1 MKNVLV
7 KIAILT
13 FIILIILTLHYK
25 SYCISEIFKSAE
37 DFLKK
42 GESPEQT
49 IDVSALNET
58 SKKVFNVF
66 LVVGTI
72 IAVLVGAV
80 LGIKIMVATV
90 EEKAKIKELM
100 VPYIVGCIVMFSAFT
115 IWKTVVT
122 IGNSALNEAPIH
134 GGGGEETPIHG
145 GGGGDSRGGG
155 AGRRQ

>member
-13 FIILIILTLHYK
+13 FIILIILTLH
-25 SYCISEIFKSAE
+25 CINGIFKSAQ

-42 GESPEQT
+42 GDDPEQT
-49 IDVSALNET
+49 IDADALNAT

-66 LVVGTI
+66 LVAGTI

-115 IWKTVVT
+115 IWKIVVT
-122 IGNSALNEAPIH
+122 IGNKSL
-134 GGGGEETPIHG
+134 EETAIYNMQTVQPIYMA
-145 GGGGDSRGGG
+145 SKK
-155 AGRRQ
+155 

>member
-25 SYCISEIFKSAE
+25 SYCINGIFKSAQ

-42 GESPEQT
+42 GDEPEQT
-49 IDVSALNET
+49 IDVDALNET

-66 LVVGTI
+66 LVAGTI

-115 IWKTVVT
+115 IWKIVVT
-122 IGNSALNEAPIH
+122 IGNQSLDESADNSVRFNQPIYM
-134 GGGGEETPIHG
+134 
-145 GGGGDSRGGG
+145 
-155 AGRRQ
+155 AGIKYNCDMIK